1 MPKKFYLSHTLIA
14 SLLNLSSLGFGN
26 MACQNKDIED
36 RIELLEQDL
45 YDLLED
51 EIKNTLDDINK
62 TLNGGK
68 ILSEAEWQDLQRKL
82 NNLTSK
88 CDNLGHQIP
97 NNLKTRLTDCEK
109 LMQDYQKKFD
119 QFKTTQEQVNNAQT
133 EAQKKLE
140 ETQKKNQNEL
150 KKATENTKK
159 ALEEPQAALM
169 KEFEEKIKA
178 ATSVSPADLGNL
190 AANLKRE
197 FLAQLDQAK
206 QAIEHAFQKQ
216 LTETATQSK
225 DELGKVEADLKKDFT
240 DAKNKSQDELKNA
253 KKEFTKNLDDAK
265 KQSTTHLEK
274 ATTDFQE
281 NLTTAQEKLRKEFM
295 EALGKLKLP
304 PPIDVS
310 AGSLK
315 DKMKQLEAAMQEKL
329 GKLQS
334 EYNTYKS
341 EYERLL
347 NHRKNVTNQQQAK
360 DLETKMMTA
369 LNGQFQQVLQEEKKK
384 LQNELQAD
392 KAAFPKT
399 FEEQAKK
406 MAEHLEKLTERINQ
420 VAADKEKLQNG
431 YDQKLEK
438 IKAELEAKLE
448 ADKAA
453 FPKTFG
459 EQAQATETGFQ
470 NLDERINQFAA
481 DKEKLQNGYDQKLKA
496 VKAELEEILGKDKK
510 ALQQIDSDLQQSIK
524 DLEKKFNQDLQKKS
538 EELVQN
544 LRKTEKNLEDPLSKE
559 VLKET
564 LNFFDS
570 ILEDLKSTFQ
580 RVKSVQ

>member
-197 FLAQLDQAK
+197 FSRK
-206 QAIEHAFQKQ
+206 CS
-216 LTETATQSK
+216 QS
-225 DELGKVEADLKKDFT
+225 V
-240 DAKNKSQDELKNA
+240 
-253 KKEFTKNLDDAK
+253 
-265 KQSTTHLEK
+265 
-274 ATTDFQE
+274 
-281 NLTTAQEKLRKEFM
+281 
-295 EALGKLKLP
+295 
-304 PPIDVS
+304 
-310 AGSLK
+310 
-315 DKMKQLEAAMQEKL
+315 
-329 GKLQS
+329 
-334 EYNTYKS
+334 Y
-341 EYERLL
+341 
-347 NHRKNVTNQQQAK
+347 
-360 DLETKMMTA
+360 
-369 LNGQFQQVLQEEKKK
+369 
-384 LQNELQAD
+384 
-392 KAAFPKT
+392 
-399 FEEQAKK
+399 
-406 MAEHLEKLTERINQ
+406 RI
-420 VAADKEKLQNG
+420 
-431 YDQKLEK
+431 
-438 IKAELEAKLE
+438 
-448 ADKAA
+448 
-453 FPKTFG
+453 
-459 EQAQATETGFQ
+459 
-470 NLDERINQFAA
+470 
-481 DKEKLQNGYDQKLKA
+481 
-496 VKAELEEILGKDKK
+496 
-510 ALQQIDSDLQQSIK
+510 
-524 DLEKKFNQDLQKKS
+524 
-538 EELVQN
+538 
-544 LRKTEKNLEDPLSKE
+544 
-559 VLKET
+559 
-564 LNFFDS
+564 
-570 ILEDLKSTFQ
+570 
-580 RVKSVQ
+580 